1 MVEFTI
7 DYKCELYEK
16 WVTSNDSLSFIASQ
30 RQIDM
35 DILVDLINEGERLQG
50 LNRGLTNS

>member
-16 WVTSNDSLSFIASQ
+16 WVTSNDSLAFIASQ

-50 LNRGLTNS
+50 LNRGVDK